1 MWKSAEDVIKDA
13 NHTPEWQLILSIMLV
28 SIYSV
33 IAFINIRDLVHSHT
47 MLVLMGMVVVSLSIL
62 AGFGLTATVGI
73 KFTPL
78 AGSVVPFL
86 ALGLGIDDIFVL
98 VTILRSHLTNPQLES
113 LNRGGSSKP
122 EIEMKLTV
130 ALAGPSLVLTTFSI
144 LASFFISSV
153 NPMLIV
159 RWFCWQMGITASIHT
174 CGMLLIFIPL
184 MSIDARWVK
193 AGIVDPFLWLF
204 CGLRR
209 KKGVNNDDSKEES
222 NNTIHARQAQKAV
235 RLQGVTGAANST
247 GCNEKNDNAGSDLK
261 IVDGSDKGI
270 GTQAGDKDSQ
280 PRSAYELDRHLNMT
294 SSTHIIKAKKE
305 QCQNKCV
312 QLFGAYSGASLHF
325 STTTTVTK
333 GFGFSANVYFLSSAL
348 AISCVRPICIFRTP
362 HVSFATSAFPF
373 SFPYR
378 IMIYQSAER

>member
-1 MWKSAEDVIKDA
+1 MTAEIQKVGAIRWVENHFHQNHPLWIDYIQEKIKASYTENQRKDLIENWEDYLVKAVSPLRKNMPNTTFGTGESNSDLQVQFCMWKSAEDVIKDA

-33 IAFINIRDLVHSHT
+33 IAFINIRDPVHSHT

-62 AGFGLTATVGI
+62 AGFGLTAAVGI

-159 RWFCWQMGITASIHT
+159 RWFCWKMGITASIHT

-184 MSIDARWVK
+184 MSIDARRVK

-209 KKGVNNDDSKEES
+209 QKGVHNDDIQEEN
-222 NNTIHARQAQKAV
+222 NNTIHARQAQKAA
-235 RLQGVTGAANST
+235 RLR
-247 GCNEKNDNAGSDLK
+247 GCR
-261 IVDGSDKGI
+261 V
-270 GTQAGDKDSQ
+270 
-280 PRSAYELDRHLNMT
+280 
-294 SSTHIIKAKKE
+294 
-305 QCQNKCV
+305 
-312 QLFGAYSGASLHF
+312 
-325 STTTTVTK
+325 
-333 GFGFSANVYFLSSAL
+333 
-348 AISCVRPICIFRTP
+348 
-362 HVSFATSAFPF
+362 
-373 SFPYR
+373 
-378 IMIYQSAER
+378 

>member
-1 MWKSAEDVIKDA
+1 
-13 NHTPEWQLILSIMLV
+13 
-28 SIYSV
+28 
-33 IAFINIRDLVHSHT
+33 
-47 MLVLMGMVVVSLSIL
+47 MVVVSLSIL
-62 AGFGLTATVGI
+62 AGFGLTAAVGI

-184 MSIDARWVK
+184 MSIDARRVK

-209 KKGVNNDDSKEES
+209 QKGVHNDDIQDDPTMQGPKSYKDEANLTFEFEQNKGSSRLSRFIANYYAPLFHS
-222 NNTIHARQAQKAV
+222 NTFKF
-235 RLQGVTGAANST
+235 GVVIIF
-247 GCNEKNDNAGSDLK
+247 AGLLGSMIYLGTRVEHGLK
-261 IVDGSDKGI
+261 ISEVTVKGI
-270 GTQAGDKDSQ
+270 K
-280 PRSAYELDRHLNMT
+280 YF
-294 SSTHIIKAKKE
+294 
-305 QCQNKCV
+305 V
-312 QLFGAYSGASLHF
+312 QLSQYDFIHPNQDTSLPTLKF
-325 STTTTVTK
+325 NLKKV
-333 GFGFSANVYFLSSAL
+333 
-348 AISCVRPICIFRTP
+348 
-362 HVSFATSAFPF
+362 
-373 SFPYR
+373 
-378 IMIYQSAER
+378 